1 MAKYSQAK
9 QDKFVLSFFK
19 EGYSG
24 TFVDVGCWM
33 PDEINNTLLLE
44 EHGWYGVSFD
54 ITDMSYDWKLRG
66 TPFICANA
74 LTCDF
79 KKLFEEN
86 LIPKVVDY
94 LSLDVEGD
102 GDRFNALVN
111 VFKSGYEFKIITIEH
126 DAWRGYIE
134 TERNPQREF
143 LNKNGYFLLCS
154 NVAGKRVPF
163 NPMEDWWINPKYI
176 NKEEY
181 MILLS
186 ECLSCD
192 EILAKINL

>member
-1 MAKYSQAK
+1 MSKYSQAK

-54 ITDMSYDWKLRG
+54 ITNMSNEWKSRG
-66 TPFICANA
+66 TPFVCTNA

-126 DAWRGYIE
+126 DAWRGYTE
-134 TERNPQREF
+134 TERKPQREF

-176 NKEEY
+176 NKEDH

-186 ECLSCD
+186 ESLSCE
-192 EILAKINL
+192 EILQKIGL

>member
-1 MAKYSQAK
+1 MSKYSQAK

-54 ITDMSYDWKLRG
+54 ITDMSNEWKLRG
-66 TPFICANA
+66 TPFVCANA

-102 GDRFNALVN
+102 GDRYNALVN

-126 DAWRGYIE
+126 DAWRGYNE
-134 TERNPQREF
+134 TERKPQREF
-143 LNKNGYFLLCS
+143 LNELGYFLLCS

-176 NKEEY
+176 NKEEH

-186 ECLSCD
+186 ESLSCD
-192 EILAKINL
+192 EILEKINL

>member
-54 ITDMSYDWKLRG
+54 ITNMSNEWKSRG
-66 TPFICANA
+66 TPFVCTNA

-126 DAWRGYIE
+126 DAWRGYTE
-134 TERNPQREF
+134 TERKPQREF

-176 NKEEY
+176 NKEEH

-186 ECLSCD
+186 ESLSCE
-192 EILAKINL
+192 EILQKIGL